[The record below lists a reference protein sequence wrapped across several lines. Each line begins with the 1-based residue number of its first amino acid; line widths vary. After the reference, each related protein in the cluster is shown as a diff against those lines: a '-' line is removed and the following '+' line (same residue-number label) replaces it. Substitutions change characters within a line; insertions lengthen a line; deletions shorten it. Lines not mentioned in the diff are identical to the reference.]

1 MSELV
6 SGGETPGVVAGEYVL
21 GTLDTDERTHA
32 QDLLATNAEF
42 AVKVKV
48 WERRLGEL
56 HLMVEPVEPDPA
68 IWDHIKAKLSE
79 VQQEM
84 QRAEPVIAEPAPAQ
98 AAPAE
103 PVPAEPGSAEPG
115 PAEPVSDDPSARLD
129 AAIAAISEAASPPVA
144 EAPSQP
150 ATEVPSE
157 PVTEAP
163 SPEIAAAEPVAAAPA
178 AETAPSEVAPA
189 EPVAE
194 PSSFSPAPFVPPV
207 IPVPIVGGE
216 ERRSRH
222 RVNGWRVLAVLMTL
236 LVLAMAVLV
245 GAWRFAPERVP
256 SPLQPIALLRLIGV
270 SVPTPPPAAPVRR
283 PLPPQSQFDE

>member
-42 AVKVKV
+42 AVNVKV

-56 HLMVEPVEPDPA
+56 HLMVEPVEPDAA
-68 IWDHIKAKLSE
+68 IWDRIKAKLSE
-79 VQQEM
+79 VQQEV

-98 AAPAE
+98 AGPAE
-103 PVPAEPGSAEPG
+103 PVPAEPGPE
-115 PAEPVSDDPSARLD
+115 EPVSDDPSARLD

-163 SPEIAAAEPVAAAPA
+163 SPEVAGAEPVAAAPA

-207 IPVPIVGGE
+207 IPVPVVGGE
-216 ERRSRH
+216 ERRSRR
-222 RVNGWRVLAVLMTL
+222 RVDGWRVLAVLMTL
-236 LVLAMAVLV
+236 LVLAMAVMV
-245 GAWRFAPERVP
+245 AAWRFAPERVP
-256 SPLQPIALLRLIGV
+256 PPLQPIALLRLIGV

>member
-1 MSELV
+1 
-6 SGGETPGVVAGEYVL
+6 
-21 GTLDTDERTHA
+21 
-32 QDLLATNAEF
+32 
-42 AVKVKV
+42 
-48 WERRLGEL
+48 
-56 HLMVEPVEPDPA
+56 MVEPVEPDPA
-68 IWDHIKAKLSE
+68 IWDRIKAKLSE

-84 QRAEPVIAEPAPAQ
+84 QRAEPVIGEPAPAQ
-98 AAPAE
+98 AAP
-103 PVPAEPGSAEPG
+103 GEPG

-129 AAIAAISEAASPPVA
+129 AAIAALSEAASPPVA

-150 ATEVPSE
+150 ATEAPSQPATEVPSQ

-163 SPEIAAAEPVAAAPA
+163 PSEVVAAEPIAAAPA

-207 IPVPIVGGE
+207 IPVPVVGGE
-216 ERRSRH
+216 ERRSRR
-222 RVNGWRVLAVLMTL
+222 RVNGWRALAVLMTL

-245 GAWRFAPERVP
+245 AAWRFAPERVP
-256 SPLQPIALLRLIGV
+256 PPLQPIALLRLIGV